1 MKKGDKV
8 RFLSDVGGGVIADIL
23 KSGMV
28 LVEDADGFQLPVPA
42 SEVVVIETDRLNFVH
57 PPKEAQPKKPAPQTK
72 AETRAAYERTLPKP
86 KPATATDKAANEK
99 ETDPADSP
107 ITFHPRPE
115 ERRGGEVLSV
125 WLDFVPVNAKEIST
139 TPFDCYLVNDCNYY
153 VAFTYQS
160 ADNAVWKL
168 RAQGVLEPNT
178 KLCIEHVERSMLGEL
193 ERVAVQLIAFKTD
206 KPFAMKPPVNATL
219 RIDITK
225 FFKAHTF
232 RESLFFEEPVL
243 EYAIVEDDRPAQH
256 ILVTASDVQK
266 ALHEKE
272 TGGRTAKQPNR
283 PPRMPKP
290 DPKTPLEVDLHAHE
304 VLETT
309 AGMSNGDILEY
320 QMGVFRQTM
329 KEHLREKGK
338 RIVFIHGKGDGVLR
352 KAITTELKR
361 YYKTCTFQDASFQ
374 QYGFGATL
382 VIIH

>member
-28 LVEDADGFQLPVPA
+28 LVEDGDGFQMPVPA
-42 SEVVVIETDRLNFVH
+42 SEVVVIETDRLNFVR
-57 PPKEAQPKKPAPQTK
+57 PEKPKPGKPAPQTR
-72 AETRAAYERTLPKP
+72 AETRAAYERTMPKR
-86 KPATATDKAANEK
+86 KPAGADNDEE
-99 ETDPADSP
+99 ETDPADRP
-107 ITFHPRPE
+107 ITFKPRPE
-115 ERRGGEVLSV
+115 ERRGGEALSV

-139 TPFDCYLVNDCNYY
+139 TQFDCYLVNDCNYF
-153 VAFTYQS
+153 VAFTCLS

-178 KLCIEHVERSMLGEL
+178 KQCIEHMERRMLGDL
-193 ERVAVQLIAFKTD
+193 ERMAVQLIAFKTD

-225 FFKAHTF
+225 FFKPHTF
-232 RESLFFEEPVL
+232 KESLFFEVPVL
-243 EYAIVEDDRPAQH
+243 EYAVVEDDRPAQH
-256 ILVTASDVQK
+256 IHVTADDVQR
-266 ALHEKE
+266 ALRDKE
-272 TGGRTAKQPNR
+272 AGKEAAAKQTNR
-283 PPRMPKP
+283 QPQMPKA

-309 AGMSNGDILEY
+309 SGMSNGDILEY
-320 QMGVFRQTM
+320 QLGVFRQTM
-329 KEHLREKGK
+329 NEHLREKGK

-352 KAITTELKR
+352 QAILTELKR
-361 YYKTCTFQDASFQ
+361 HYKTCAFQDASFQ